1 MENITQTNTTPFG
14 NRKRE
19 KSVGFPGFAIFL
31 FSIALFSIF
40 HSLDISAFFVN
51 LAYAIGIHDLK
62 IINSAIAVL
71 LLVFAVMLCRYRGLA
86 KKLNDKDQ
94 ENIELVRTLFEA
106 KRKHKLLLESI
117 ADTVIVIG
125 HDWKILLANETACQL
140 LFKAPREDF
149 IGLNIL
155 EYFPCFQ
162 ETKMYKALQNVM
174 QTREADVLVDTFFLD
189 GNEKRWFESRIYPV
203 SEGVMTI
210 TIDITE
216 RILSEA
222 ALSESEYKYR
232 QLFHGAYDAI
242 AIIELIDDQ
251 ELVFHEVNDFAC
263 KLLGYNRE
271 ELLKI
276 SPYLI
281 SVDSARIHMAVEKVL
296 RTGFSTFES
305 TLISKE
311 NHLIPVEINAHL
323 YMLQGKKYVL
333 TITRDLSDRKRME
346 SALLESEQRY
356 RSLVDL
362 SPDMITVEQDYKI
375 VFANPAA
382 VPMLGVD
389 SMEEIL
395 DKPAASFLT
404 LADDQQNRFVAQVN
418 GIFNDGRPSCFEA
431 FQFTRHDGEILDIEI
446 ASIPFIYN
454 DKPAIQHICRD
465 LSARKKVEEE
475 RKKAASNLRLLQE
488 AREYD
493 RLKTEFFSNISHE
506 FKTPLNVILGTLQLC
521 DLHFQS
527 ASIPPDLDPII
538 RYKNILKQN
547 CYRLL
552 RLINNLLDITKIDL
566 GYFQIHRSNCDM
578 VSLIKEITLSVADYV
593 QNKEITFTF
602 SSTTEQ
608 KEMSCDPDKIE
619 RIILN
624 LLSNAIKFTSPGDK
638 ISVNFIDHG
647 TQVEIVIQDTG
658 IGIPEEKQS
667 VVFERFRQVDP
678 LLTRNHEGSGIGLSL
693 VKSLVEMHQGT
704 ITLQSE
710 VGKGSIF
717 TIKLPVMLLEEQPL
731 YYIPGESRSNVEK
744 IHIEFS
750 DIYHI

>member
-1 MENITQTNTTPFG
+1 MENITRANAPTLG
-14 NRKRE
+14 SRRRK
-19 KSVGFPGFAIFL
+19 KSVWTSGFAIFL

-40 HSLDISAFFVN
+40 YSLDLSAFFVN
-51 LAYAIGIHDLK
+51 LVYAIGINDLK

-71 LLVFAVMLCRYRGLA
+71 LLVFTVMLCGYRGLA
-86 KKLNDKDQ
+86 KKLNDKDH
-94 ENIELVRTLFEA
+94 ENIELIRTLFEA

-117 ADTVIVIG
+117 ADTVIVIS
-125 HDWKILLANETACQL
+125 HDWKILLANETACQSI
-140 LFKAPREDF
+140 FKAPREDF

-162 ETKMYKALQNVM
+162 ETKMYEALHNVM
-174 QTREADVLVDTFFLD
+174 QTREADVLVESLPY
-189 GNEKRWFESRIYPV
+189 GEKEKRWLEIRIYPV

-216 RILSEA
+216 RILSEV

-232 QLFHGAYDAI
+232 QLFNGAYDAI
-242 AIIELIDDQ
+242 AIIELVDGQ

-263 KLLGYNRE
+263 KLLGYTRE
-271 ELLKI
+271 ELLEI

-281 SVDSARIHMAVEKVL
+281 AVDSSKIRMAVEDVL
-296 RTGFSTFES
+296 KIGFSTFES

-323 YMLQGKKYVL
+323 YMLQGKKYAL
-333 TITRDLSDRKRME
+333 TITRDLSDRKRVE
-346 SALLESEQRY
+346 AALLESEQRY

-375 VFANPAA
+375 VFANPAT
-382 VPMLGVD
+382 VPMLGAD
-389 SMEEIL
+389 SIEEIL
-395 DKPAASFLT
+395 GRPAADFLT
-404 LADDQQNRFVAQVN
+404 LANDQRDRFVEQIN
-418 GIFNDGRPSCFEA
+418 GIFKDGRPFCFEA
-431 FQFTRHDGEILDIEI
+431 FQFTRHDGEVLDIEM
-446 ASIPFIYN
+446 ASIPFVYN
-454 DKPAIQHICRD
+454 DRPAIQHICRD

-475 RKKAASNLRLLQE
+475 RKKAASNLKLLQE

-521 DLHFQS
+521 DLHLKS
-527 ASIPPDLDPII
+527 ASIPPDLHPII

-552 RLINNLLDITKIDL
+552 RLINNLLDITKIDS
-566 GYFQIHRSNCDM
+566 GYFQIHRCNCDM
-578 VSLIKEITLSVADYV
+578 VSLLKEITLSVADYV
-593 QNKEITFTF
+593 QNKKITFTF

-624 LLSNAIKFTSPGDK
+624 LLSNAIKFTNPGGT
-638 ISVNFIDHG
+638 ISVNFIDYG
-647 TQVEIVIQDTG
+647 TQVEVVVQDTG

-667 VVFERFRQVDP
+667 VIFERFRQVDP

-717 TIKLPVMLLEEQPL
+717 IINLPVMLLEEQPL
-731 YYIPGESRSNVEK
+731 YYIPDESRSNVEK